1 MQTTTQKP
9 LHKSVL
15 VNEVLQYLNPQ
26 AGMLYVDATFG
37 CGGHSAAIL
46 EKEPSCRV
54 IGIDWDQKSIEQNE
68 SVLKEKYGDR
78 LKIIWGN
85 FAHLYKLLKN
95 ENIKNVA
102 GILADFGTSQLQ
114 IFQREGLSFMKDTP
128 LDMRMSKSHYSV
140 TAAHILNTY
149 SEQQIS
155 KILYEFGEEGQA
167 KKIARAIVEKRK
179 ATPFQTTRQ
188 LTELIESII
197 SRYTDKGRKPIHPA
211 TKTFQALRIAVNNEL
226 ENIHSFLHATVPI
239 ISQGGRIVC
248 ISFHSLEDRL
258 VKNFFKEKEDL
269 LQLKIL
275 TPKPITATDEELAQ
289 NPSSRSAK
297 LRAAEKR

>member
-1 MQTTTQKP
+1 MQTTPPNP

-15 VNEVLQYLNPQ
+15 VNEVLQCLNPQ
-26 AGMLYVDATFG
+26 PGKVYVDATFG
-37 CGGHSAAIL
+37 CAGHSIAIL
-46 EKEPSCRV
+46 EKEPTCKV

-68 SVLKEKYGDR
+68 AILKEKYGDR
-78 LKIIWGN
+78 LNIIWGN

-114 IFQREGLSFMKDTP
+114 IFQREGLSFMMDTP
-128 LDMRMSKSHYSV
+128 LDMRMSKSHYSI

-149 SEQQIS
+149 SEKQIA
-155 KILYEFGEEGQA
+155 KILYEYGEERQA
-167 KKIARAIVEKRK
+167 NKIARAVVEKRK
-179 ATPFQTTRQ
+179 TTPFRTTNQ
-188 LTELIESII
+188 LTELVESII
-197 SRYTDKGRKPIHPA
+197 PRYTEKGRKPIHPA

-226 ENIHSFLHATVPI
+226 ENIHSFLHATIPVLSP
-239 ISQGGRIVC
+239 GGRIVC

-258 VKNFFKEKEDL
+258 VKNFFKEKEAL
-269 LQLKIL
+269 MQFKNL
-275 TPKPITATDEELAQ
+275 TPKPITASDEELAQ

-297 LRAAEKR
+297 LRAAEKI